1 MKNIIIV
8 EDEIDA
14 ASVLDSF
21 VSRYGEEIGEIYNI
35 TKYNDAA
42 SFLAA
47 YKSADIVFMDIDL
60 PGMNGMNAAKLL
72 RDKDSKVMIIFVT
85 NLSQMAIKGYEVR
98 AFDFIVKPISYK
110 NFSVKFQCAL
120 DALRSRQSK
129 DIWITNK
136 DGKKRIDVNE
146 IIYIETWRH
155 ILVFHTISGS
165 IHATGTLATLE
176 AELQD
181 RSFAMCNR
189 CYLVNLAFVT
199 AVKQQTVCL
208 GETELL
214 ISRTKRPSFLAKL
227 NDFIAM
233 SGGGYSL

>member
-14 ASVLDSF
+14 ATVLDSF
-21 VSRYGEEIGEIYNI
+21 VSRYGEESGEIFGI
-35 TKYNDAA
+35 TKYADAA

-47 YKSADIVFMDIDL
+47 YNSADIVFMDIDL

-72 RDKDSKVMIIFVT
+72 RDKDSKVIIIFVT
-85 NLSQMAIKGYEVR
+85 NLSQMALKGYEVR

-110 NFSVKFQCAL
+110 NFSVKFRCAL
-120 DALRSRQSK
+120 DALRSRQSR
-129 DIWITNK
+129 DIWIANK

-146 IIYIETWRH
+146 IVYVETWRH
-155 ILVFHTISGS
+155 ILVFHTVSGD
-165 IHATGTLATLE
+165 IHATGTLSTVE
-176 AELQD
+176 AELKD

-189 CYLVNLAFVT
+189 CYLVNLAYVT
-199 AVKQQTVCL
+199 AVKQQTVCI

-214 ISRTKRPSFLAKL
+214 ISRTKRQSFLAKL
-227 NDFIAM
+227 NDFIAL
-233 SGGGYSL
+233 SGGGA